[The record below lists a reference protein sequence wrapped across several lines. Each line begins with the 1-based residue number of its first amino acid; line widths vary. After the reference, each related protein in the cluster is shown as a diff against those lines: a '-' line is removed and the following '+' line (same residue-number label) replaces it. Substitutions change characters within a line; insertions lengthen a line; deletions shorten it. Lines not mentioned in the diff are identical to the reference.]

1 MKILKAFL
9 IGTSTICI
17 LSIGA
22 YLGVLYGIP
31 KIVNSKTF
39 STNLESFISK
49 KTGLNTEIKGLKIS
63 ISPKFITFVNCNKF
77 SILDN
82 KKSALEINKIQ
93 TSIDLKSIIIK
104 NINVNSAFIDIKAL
118 QNSLS
123 KNQKKS

>member
-22 YLGVLYGIP
+22 YLGVLYGTP

-49 KTGLNTEIKGLKIS
+49 KTGLNTEIKGLNIS